1 MTEMKCLDEP
11 AIAHELCHSWQWDSS
26 ARLNS
31 RLQRLQILWTFAS
44 CLGRACCQTLPVR
57 SYKKKSS
64 CICAYK
70 IIIRAQGTSSVDAL
84 LQFPIFFTKT
94 RSVLFLLCWCP
105 QFSKGFFPGSL
116 AWRVKKFEVCLG
128 NWSAAIF

>member
-1 MTEMKCLDEP
+1 MNRPLLTNFVTVGSGTALHGLTLDSRDSRFSGRLP
-11 AIAHELCHSWQWDSS
+11 LVLAGHVVKHSQSDH
-26 ARLNS
+26 
-31 RLQRLQILWTFAS
+31 I
-44 CLGRACCQTLPVR
+44 
-57 SYKKKSS
+57 KKKSS

-70 IIIRAQGTSSVDAL
+70 ITIRAQGTSSIDAL
-84 LQFPIFFTKT
+84 LQFAIFFTKT